1 MGMTRSVSAALTT
14 VLFGAILLQP
24 AQAVAQS
31 AALDDAF
38 LAARDAARIG
48 DSKKLDQIAPRF
60 QGHLLE
66 PYVQYWRLRIRFE
79 ARDAEEIRRYIN
91 TNRDTPLSDNV
102 RRDWLKVLGRN
113 AQWETFNAELPALAG
128 EDMEVTCYALQA
140 RSRVDTLALREARP
154 LWFVAR
160 NLPDSCNTL
169 FDALLEAQQLSE
181 EDVWTRVRLA
191 LEAGQVGLANRVA
204 GWLPKGQAPDAR
216 TLTAISGN
224 PAAYLNDLRSDLKT
238 RASRETAIF
247 AVHRLARTSP
257 SQAVAQWSKLSSRFT
272 DEERGYVWGMLG
284 YFGAMRHDPAA
295 LDWYARASGMSDLQ
309 LGWKV
314 RAALRAKR
322 WPEVQAAIDAMTPKE
337 AEDPAW
343 RYWKA
348 RALKASGRETEA
360 VALLKPLSA
369 EFNFYGQLA
378 IEDLGGGV
386 QSPPQAYKPVEQDIA
401 AVAARPGIQRALAL
415 FRLDVRLEAVREWLW
430 AIRGMTDRQFLAAA
444 EVARRNAVYDR
455 AINTAD
461 RTVFEHDFAMRYL
474 APYRDQLKAAARQVD
489 LDEAWV
495 NGLIRQESRFIAQ
508 AKSRVGAG
516 GLMQLMP
523 ATAKWVAGKIG
534 LKDWHW
540 SQVSDV
546 ETNLSLG
553 TYYLKHVLDTLDGS
567 PVLASAAYNAGP
579 GRARAW
585 RADQVMEAAVYA
597 ESIPFNETRDYVKK
611 VMANSS
617 YYANN
622 FSQQMQSLK
631 ARIGVIE
638 PRVRDREKP
647 LGDTP

>member
-1 MGMTRSVSAALTT
+1 MGMPRSISAALITAF
-14 VLFGAILLQP
+14 VAAILLQS
-24 AQAVAQS
+24 AHAVAQS

-38 LAARDAARIG
+38 LAARDAARTG
-48 DSKKLDQIAPRF
+48 DSKRLDQIAPRF
-60 QGHLLE
+60 QGHVLE
-66 PYVQYWRLRIRFE
+66 PYVNYWRLRIRFE

-102 RRDWLKVLGRN
+102 RRDWLKVLGKN
-113 AQWETFNAELPALAG
+113 AQWETFNAEQPALVG

-140 RSRVDTLALREARP
+140 RSRVDNLALREARP

-160 NLPDSCNTL
+160 DLPDSCNTL

-257 SQAVAQWSKLSSRFT
+257 TQAVAQWTKLSSRFT
-272 DEERGYVWGMLG
+272 EEERGYVWGMLG
-284 YFGAMRHDPAA
+284 YFGAMRHDPSA

-322 WPEVQAAIDAMTPKE
+322 WTEVQAAIDAMTPKE

-378 IEDLGGGV
+378 LEDLGGSV
-386 QSPPQAYKPVEQDIA
+386 QSPPQAYKLAEQDIA

-430 AIRGMTDRQFLAAA
+430 AIRGMTDRQLLAAA

-461 RTVFEHDFAMRYL
+461 RTVFEHDFALRYL

-540 SQVSDV
+540 SQVNDV

-585 RADQVMEAAVYA
+585 RADQTMEAAVYA

-638 PRVRDREKP
+638 PRARDREKP

>member
-113 AQWETFNAELPALAG
+113 AQWETFNAELQALAG

-430 AIRGMTDRQFLAAA
+430 AIRGMTDRQLLAAA

>member
-1 MGMTRSVSAALTT
+1 MGMPRSISAALITAF
-14 VLFGAILLQP
+14 VAAILLQS
-24 AQAVAQS
+24 AHAVAQS

-38 LAARDAARIG
+38 LAARDAARTG
-48 DSKKLDQIAPRF
+48 DSKRLDQIAPRF
-60 QGHLLE
+60 QGHVLE
-66 PYVQYWRLRIRFE
+66 PYVNYWRLRIRFE

-102 RRDWLKVLGRN
+102 RRDWLKVLGKN
-113 AQWETFNAELPALAG
+113 AQWETFNAEQPALVG

-140 RSRVDTLALREARP
+140 RSRVDNLALREARP

-160 NLPDSCNTL
+160 DLPDSCNTL

-257 SQAVAQWSKLSSRFT
+257 TQAVAQWTKLSSRFT
-272 DEERGYVWGMLG
+272 EEERGYVWGMLG
-284 YFGAMRHDPAA
+284 YFGAMRHDPSA

-322 WPEVQAAIDAMTPKE
+322 WSEVQAAIDAMTPKG

-378 IEDLGGGV
+378 LEDLGGSV
-386 QSPPQAYKPVEQDIA
+386 QSPPQAYKLAEQDIA

-430 AIRGMTDRQFLAAA
+430 AIRGMTDRQLLAAA

-461 RTVFEHDFAMRYL
+461 RTVFEHDFALRYL

-540 SQVSDV
+540 SQVNDV

-585 RADQVMEAAVYA
+585 RADQTMEAAVYA

-638 PRVRDREKP
+638 PRARDREKP

>member
-1 MGMTRSVSAALTT
+1 MGTTRSVSAALITAL
-14 VLFGAILLQP
+14 VAAILLQS
-24 AQAVAQS
+24 AHAVAQS

-38 LAARDAARIG
+38 LAARDAARTG
-48 DSKKLDQIAPRF
+48 DSKRLDQIAPRF
-60 QGHLLE
+60 QGHVLE
-66 PYVQYWRLRIRFE
+66 PYVNYWRLRIRFE
-79 ARDAEEIRRYIN
+79 ARDADEIRRYIN

-102 RRDWLKVLGRN
+102 RRDWLKVLGKN

-140 RSRVDTLALREARP
+140 RLRVDNLALREARP

-160 NLPDSCNTL
+160 DLPDSCNTL

-257 SQAVAQWSKLSSRFT
+257 TQAVAQWTKLSSRFT
-272 DEERGYVWGMLG
+272 EEERGYVWGMLG
-284 YFGAMRHDPAA
+284 YFGAMRHDPSA

-322 WPEVQAAIDAMTPKE
+322 WSEVQAAIDAMTPKE

-378 IEDLGGGV
+378 LEDLGGSV
-386 QSPPQAYKPVEQDIA
+386 QSPPQAYKLAEQDIA
-401 AVAARPGIQRALAL
+401 AVASRPGIQRALAL

-430 AIRGMTDRQFLAAA
+430 AIRGMTDRQLLAAA

-461 RTVFEHDFAMRYL
+461 RTVFEHDFALRYL

-540 SQVSDV
+540 SQVNDV

-585 RADQVMEAAVYA
+585 RADQTMEAAVYA

-638 PRVRDREKP
+638 PRARDREKP

>member
-1 MGMTRSVSAALTT
+1 MGTTRSVSAALITAL
-14 VLFGAILLQP
+14 VAAILLQP
-24 AQAVAQS
+24 EQAVAQS
-31 AALDDAF
+31 AALDEAF
-38 LAARDAARIG
+38 LAARDAARTG

-60 QGHLLE
+60 QGHVLE
-66 PYVQYWRLRIRFE
+66 PYVNYWRLRIRFE
-79 ARDAEEIRRYIN
+79 ARDADEIRRYIN

-102 RRDWLKVLGRN
+102 RRDWLKVLGKN

-140 RSRVDTLALREARP
+140 RLRVDNLALREARP

-160 NLPDSCNTL
+160 DLPDSCNTL

-216 TLTAISGN
+216 VLTAISGN

-238 RASRETAIF
+238 RASRETTIF

-257 SQAVAQWSKLSSRFT
+257 SQAVAQWTKLSSRFT

-284 YFGAMRHDPAA
+284 YFGAMRHDPSA

-386 QSPPQAYKPVEQDIA
+386 QSPPQAYKLAEQDIA

-430 AIRGMTDRQFLAAA
+430 AIRGMTDRQLLAAA

-461 RTVFEHDFAMRYL
+461 RTVFEHDFALRYL

-540 SQVSDV
+540 SQVNDV

-585 RADQVMEAAVYA
+585 RADQTMEAAVYA

-638 PRVRDREKP
+638 PRARDREKP